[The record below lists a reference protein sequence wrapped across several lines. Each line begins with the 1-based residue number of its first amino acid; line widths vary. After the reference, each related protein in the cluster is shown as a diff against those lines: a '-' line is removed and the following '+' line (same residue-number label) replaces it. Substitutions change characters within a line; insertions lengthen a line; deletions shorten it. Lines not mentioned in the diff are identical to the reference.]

1 MRFNLKRI
9 SILSFFLLDVTLI
22 CTGNDNRLVVVTDEV
37 EEATLCDC
45 KEYHA
50 INRFTSMDRFAEKYP
65 WQSPYVHAGNNPV
78 NFVDVAGDGVNIS
91 GSEQQTAFQETQ
103 ISVSGELELT
113 LQNTEAIIATQ
124 ITTGTLSANAQ
135 QLMDAINS
143 ETITVNIVTTNGYT
157 DENGNL
163 IIGGSFGGNTVTQ
176 MANGNMVIATQ
187 TINPQVLRTMSNAH
201 GTPGKDVLHEIT
213 EAYQGALISQQSGV
227 SSPPAN
233 QPGSV
238 YPQAHNSATPQSG
251 TVIQT
256 VYGAYGMPMPAMPSG
271 NYPYPNQIQRVEWSV
286 MDTSNQRIIIQSL
299 P

>member
-1 MRFNLKRI
+1 M
-9 SILSFFLLDVTLI
+9 
-22 CTGNDNRLVVVTDEV
+22 
-37 EEATLCDC
+37 
-45 KEYHA
+45 
-50 INRFTSMDRFAEKYP
+50 
-65 WQSPYVHAGNNPV
+65 
-78 NFVDVAGDGVNIS
+78 
-91 GSEQQTAFQETQ
+91 
-103 ISVSGELELT
+103 
-113 LQNTEAIIATQ
+113 QNTGAIIATQ

-163 IIGGSFGGNTVTQ
+163 IIGGSFGGNAVTQ
-176 MANGNMVIATQ
+176 MANGNIVVATQ

-213 EAYQGALISQQSGV
+213 EAYQGASISQQSGV

-238 YPQAHNSATPQSG
+238 YPQVHNSATPQSG
-251 TVIQT
+251 TVTQT

-286 MDTSNQRIIIQSL
+286 MDTSNQRIII
-299 P
+299 